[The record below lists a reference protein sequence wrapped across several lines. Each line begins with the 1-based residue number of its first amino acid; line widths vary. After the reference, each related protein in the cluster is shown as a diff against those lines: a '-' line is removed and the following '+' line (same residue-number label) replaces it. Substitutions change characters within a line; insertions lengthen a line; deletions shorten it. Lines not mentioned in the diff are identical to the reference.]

1 MKYETKRI
9 EIILKKVRGQVIS
22 STRFLEPQLVLQC
35 SVEWRRDRGSVGQT
49 RVHRNTYTG
58 LEPR

>member
-35 SVEWRRDRGSVGQT
+35 SVEMEEGQ
-49 RVHRNTYTG
+49 RISG
-58 LEPR
+58 AD